1 VKQLAEVCDRCSGGE
16 GDFLAIEEQ
25 VIGATH
31 QDFGHA
37 LTTQWNFPEHL
48 RVAVSSHH
56 TPETLPPEERAIA
69 EILQCADILCSG
81 EQLGFDLPAG
91 GQQIST
97 ELLEAVGLSADQ
109 LALVRDGLLESTE
122 EAESVFGPG

>member
-1 VKQLAEVCDRCSGGE
+1 MKQLAEVCDRCSGGE

-25 VIGATH
+25 
-31 QDFGHA
+31 
-37 LTTQWNFPEHL
+37 
-48 RVAVSSHH
+48 
-56 TPETLPPEERAIA
+56 AIA

-122 EAESVFGPG
+122 EAESVFCAGS